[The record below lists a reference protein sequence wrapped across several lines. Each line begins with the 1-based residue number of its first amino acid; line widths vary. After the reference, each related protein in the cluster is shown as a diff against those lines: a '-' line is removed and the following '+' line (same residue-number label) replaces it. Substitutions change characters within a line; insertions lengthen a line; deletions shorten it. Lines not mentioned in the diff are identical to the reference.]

1 MSWIP
6 EVASNF
12 ATKVDGVLLFVTIL
26 SVIFF
31 LLVSILL
38 IFFAVK
44 YRRRREGEETPYI
57 TGNETLELIWTVIP
71 SILLMVIFVYAF
83 VVFRDMRNP
92 PADAT
97 EINVTA
103 RQWLWQFEY
112 YNGKKTLNELYLQ
125 QNRPVRLVMRSE
137 DVIHSFFV
145 PEFRVKQDILGGR
158 YTQLWFTPTKVGTFN
173 LFCAEYC
180 GTGHSQML
188 GKVVVLSPE
197 AYDIWEKGKGAQEEI
212 GVATRPPS
220 ASPAERGEQIYKQ
233 SGCNA
238 CHSVD
243 GSSGVGPTWKG
254 LVGHKV
260 AMGTG
265 EYVTAD
271 ENYIR
276 ESILEPQAK
285 IVRGY
290 QPVMPSFKGI
300 LSDDDV
306 SALIAYMKTL
316 K

>member
-6 EVASNF
+6 EVASDL
-12 ATKVDGVLLFVTIL
+12 ATKVDGVLLFITVI

-31 LLVSILL
+31 LIVSILL

-44 YRRRREGEETPYI
+44 YRRRREDEETPYI
-57 TGNETLELIWTVIP
+57 TGNQTLELIWTVIP
-71 SILLMVIFVYAF
+71 SILLMVIFVYGF

-103 RQWLWQFEY
+103 KQWLWQFEY
-112 YNGKKTLNELYLQ
+112 YNGKKTLNELYVQ
-125 QNRPVRLVMRSE
+125 QNRPVKLVMRSE

-145 PEFRVKQDILGGR
+145 PDFRVKQDILGGR
-158 YTQLWFTPTKVGTFN
+158 YTQLWFTPTKVGTFQ

-180 GTGHSQML
+180 GTGHSKML

-197 AYDIWEKGKGAQEEI
+197 AYDIWEKGARVTEEI
-212 GVATRPPS
+212 GVASLPD
-220 ASPAERGEQIYKQ
+220 AERGEQIYKQ

-238 CHSVD
+238 CHSLD
-243 GSSGVGPTWKG
+243 GSTGVGPSWKS

-260 AMGTG
+260 AMQNG
-265 EYVTAD
+265 EEITAD

-285 IVRGY
+285 IVKGY

-300 LSDDDV
+300 LSDADI
-306 SALIAYMKTL
+306 SALISYMKTL